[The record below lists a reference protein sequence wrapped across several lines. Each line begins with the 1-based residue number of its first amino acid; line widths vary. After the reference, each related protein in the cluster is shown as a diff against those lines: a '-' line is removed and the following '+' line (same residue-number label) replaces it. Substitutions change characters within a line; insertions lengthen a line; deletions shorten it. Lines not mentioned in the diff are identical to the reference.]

1 MPVVTITLL
10 EGYDE
15 ETRQTLGER
24 LTDAVRATIAAP
36 LDGITIILH
45 EVAAPVGYMR
55 GRVSRTPGAPLP
67 SPAKLVRAY
76 LDAAAARDF
85 DKVREMVADGF
96 TSTYPGGAEFGSLE
110 ELVPWAEERY
120 RSVKKTYERIDE
132 VACEEG
138 VAVYAFGTLDG
149 QWPDGTGFEGVRFI
163 DRFTVRNGKLADQ
176 RVWNDLAESRTPS
189 A

>member
-1 MPVVTITLL
+1 MPVIAVTLL

-36 LDGITIILH
+36 LDGVTIILH

-67 SPAKLVRAY
+67 SPAKVVRAY

-110 ELVPWAEERY
+110 ELVPWAKNVTAR
-120 RSVKKTYERIDE
+120 
-132 VACEEG
+132 
-138 VAVYAFGTLDG
+138 
-149 QWPDGTGFEGVRFI
+149 
-163 DRFTVRNGKLADQ
+163 
-176 RVWNDLAESRTPS
+176 
-189 A
+189 